1 MQIYLPIAEM
11 PISVLLILA
20 ISAAVGFISGLFG
33 VGGGFLMT
41 PLLIFLGVPPAIAV
55 ATTSAQLTASSMT
68 GALTYYRRRQLD
80 LVLGRVLLIGGLI
93 GTALGVLFFNSV
105 QRAGQL
111 ETVISLSYMLLFL
124 TIGGMMLNES
134 LKALLRARVGKPLPM
149 KRAGQHPSWLKWP
162 LRARF
167 YRSRLYASVI
177 PISGFAAAIG
187 FVGTVLG
194 IGGGFLMVP
203 ALIYL
208 FRVPTTVAVGTSL
221 MQILVTMAA
230 STVLHAV
237 SNQSVDLVL
246 AVLLIIGGVVGAQFG
261 TRAARNVRGESF
273 RLLLALLLLAVGMRF
288 AADVV
293 LPPEERFSITIQ
305 GAR

>member
-1 MQIYLPIAEM
+1 
-11 PISVLLILA
+11 
-20 ISAAVGFISGLFG
+20 
-33 VGGGFLMT
+33 
-41 PLLIFLGVPPAIAV
+41 
-55 ATTSAQLTASSMT
+55 
-68 GALTYYRRRQLD
+68 
-80 LVLGRVLLIGGLI
+80 LIGGLV

-111 ETVISLSYMLLFL
+111 ETVISLSYMTLFL
-124 TIGGMMLNES
+124 IIGGLMLSES
-134 LKALLRARVGKPLPM
+134 LKALLRARVGKPVPLL
-149 KRAGQHPSWLKWP
+149 RAGRHPPWLKWP
-162 LRARF
+162 LRMRF
-167 YRSRLYASVI
+167 YRSRLYASVL
-177 PISGFAAAIG
+177 PLSGFAAFIG
-187 FVGTVLG
+187 FIGAVLG

-246 AVLLIIGGVVGAQFG
+246 AILLILGGVVGAQFG

-273 RLLLALLLLAVGMRF
+273 RLLLALLLITVGARF
-288 AADVV
+288 ASEIV
-293 LPPEERFSITIQ
+293 LPPQERFSITIQ